1 MGFIADRPGFDKLDA
16 VIKDRMIIMSR
27 EFAGPMM
34 IHGLPT
40 LAKHLHPELFSDVD
54 ADSYLD
60 DYFTTY
66 HGVER
71 VGKFV
76 CTS

>member
-1 MGFIADRPGFDKLDA
+1 MESDNSEILPSD
-16 VIKDRMIIMSR
+16 
-27 EFAGPMM
+27 E
-34 IHGLPT
+34 PT
-40 LAKHLHPELFSDVD
+40 LILIRFNPTSNSDVD
-54 ADSYLD
+54 AESYLD